1 MSNKGNQLSLATKMA
16 IGTANAKN
24 RAIVDKKALDYI
36 KQLSKGDLPSVTA
49 CAIYI
54 GINEKNLVAYEMGT
68 EEGSKIR
75 LILGTVRDKQKLAL
89 MERGLNRKYDSRL
102 SAMLLERLHGMR
114 ETPKL
119 EQTNIFNVPPEILA
133 EAIALSHKKDIKG
146 EEV

>member
-1 MSNKGNQLSLATKMA
+1 MSNKGNSLTLATKMA

-24 RAIVDKKALDYI
+24 RAMVDKKAFEYI
-36 KQLSKGDLPSVTA
+36 NQLSKGDLPSVTA

-54 GINEKNLVAYEMGT
+54 GINEKNLVNYELST
-68 EEGSKIR
+68 AEGSKIR
-75 LILGTVRDKQKLAL
+75 LLLNTVRDKQKLAL

-119 EQTNIFNVPPEILA
+119 EQTNIFNVSPELLA

-146 EEV
+146 EKV